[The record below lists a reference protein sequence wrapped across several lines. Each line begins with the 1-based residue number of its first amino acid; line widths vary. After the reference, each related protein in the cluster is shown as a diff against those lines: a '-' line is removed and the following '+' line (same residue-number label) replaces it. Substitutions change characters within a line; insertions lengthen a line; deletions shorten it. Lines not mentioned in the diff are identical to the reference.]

1 MITPQQIDQVAFKK
15 SSFGGYNMQQVDE
28 FLEPLTEDYVTLY
41 KENALLKSKLR
52 VLAGKLEEYRK
63 GEAAAPKAA
72 AGDAEAQAQA
82 AQILQ
87 NAQAQAAQA
96 LQNAQVQAAQVQ
108 KNAQIQR
115 DQMLSQAQAQCDKLL
130 KDAAANAQRAAAAP
144 VAAPVPSIN
153 TEALIAAENA
163 RVEEAR
169 KAANAQIAE
178 IQEQMRTCIQAL
190 ERIKSAAPAVT
201 AAPKAASF
209 TAPAAPAAPKAASFT
224 APAAPAAPKAAS
236 FAAPAAPVIPAAPE
250 VPAAPKAAG
259 FTAPADFDSD
269 SVADEIAH
277 NVEALVGSA
286 EETAPKPEPKHPVN
300 DTTTSRFA
308 NLNLQFGR
316 NYDPTHK

>member
-63 GEAAAPKAA
+63 GEGAAKAPAA
-72 AGDAEAQAQA
+72 DPQA
-82 AQILQ
+82 LQ
-87 NAQAQAAQA
+87 NAQAQAAQV
-96 LQNAQVQAAQVQ
+96 LQTAQVQAAQAVTS
-108 KNAQIQR
+108 A
-115 DQMLSQAQAQCDKLL
+115 QAQAAQILADAQAQSDKLL
-130 KDAAANAQRAAAAP
+130 KDAAAKAQAAAVAP
-144 VAAPVPSIN
+144 VAVSVPSSN
-153 TEALIAAENA
+153 AEALIAAENA

-169 KAANAQIAE
+169 KAANARIAE
-178 IQEQMRTCIQAL
+178 IQEQMRACIQAL
-190 ERIKSAAPAVT
+190 ERIKAAAPAGSVT
-201 AAPKAASF
+201 PAAPKAAPKPASF
-209 TAPAAPAAPKAASFT
+209 TAPAAPVAPASFSAPAAPKAPAGFA
-224 APAAPAAPKAAS
+224 APAAPAAPVAPVAPK
-236 FAAPAAPVIPAAPE
+236 APAAPAVS
-250 VPAAPKAAG
+250 
-259 FTAPADFDSD
+259 DLSFDSG

-277 NVEALVGSA
+277 SVEALVGSA
-286 EETAPKPEPKHPVN
+286 EEPAPKPVPKHPVN